1 MPAKLTLT
9 HKLGL
14 MVLIPLAVNWYFY
27 SHTHTKVKELE
38 KLVDELAD
46 RRAVASAANSLI
58 TNEFFALQA
67 LMQYKMFRDKGDR
80 KDFDVYMG
88 KMAESIDTLETL
100 LAKKLNDPATASRM
114 HFRNAEL
121 MHALKVSD
129 FHPDAENQ
137 FGSFFEDLERNR
149 RVKHAMLGLIETLRE
164 IDLSAKT
171 AVEAG
176 ISAEKISRAELRRSF
191 DLLVL
196 INSLMTIAIVLF
208 ISKLIVKPVNTIAEN
223 FNRVSNHEPLL
234 EPIKSDDE
242 LEELDKNFRGMLD
255 KLEANRQSQLEMMQ
269 QISSSRD
276 SLQTVIDVLPA
287 ALFITDAEG
296 RVESINKFAK
306 DFFDIDLNYF
316 HENNL
321 SKMFQLSAEQRAN
334 FVSLLEGESASALA
348 DLFAVTP
355 DKELVPVKVSTV
367 SFENNKEKKFLTVVA
382 DETESYRLQQAR
394 SDFFSM
400 VSHDMRT
407 PLSTISG
414 VLQMAIKGAHGSVNK
429 ETAERLE
436 VAMRSSSVLLELVNR
451 LLKIEQM
458 DTTDIELN
466 QENFDIADLA
476 KDVASIITPQLEGKN
491 LSLIN
496 EIESQSV
503 FADRAYIEE
512 VVMNLVSNAI
522 KYSPEG
528 GEIKLSNRLENSQ
541 VVVEVADQGPGVPTS
556 KRSTIFERYRQADRK
571 RDSKV
576 GFGLGLAICKAI
588 ILRHGGAIGVRDA
601 KDGGSVFWFS
611 LQCKNGEC

>member
-67 LMQYKMFRDKGDR
+67 LMQFKMFRDKRDR

-88 KMAESIDTLETL
+88 KMGDSITTLETL
-100 LAKKLNDPATASRM
+100 LAKKLNDPATASRI

-121 MHALKVSD
+121 MHALKASD

-137 FGSFFEDLERNR
+137 FGSFFEDLERNQ
-149 RVKHAMLGLIETLRE
+149 RVKKAMLGLIETLRE
-164 IDLSAKT
+164 IDLSSKT

-176 ISAEKISRAELRRSF
+176 VSAEKISRAELRRSF

-208 ISKLIVKPVNTIAEN
+208 ISKLIVRPVKTIAEN
-223 FNRVSNHEPLL
+223 FTRVSEQKPLS
-234 EPIKSDDE
+234 EPIRSKDE
-242 LEELDKNFRGMLD
+242 LEELDQNFRGMLD
-255 KLEANRQSQLEMMQ
+255 KLEAGRQAQLEMMQ

-287 ALFITDAEG
+287 ALFITDSEG

-306 DFFDIDLNYF
+306 DFFNIDLNYF
-316 HENNL
+316 HEQNL
-321 SKMFQLSAEQRAN
+321 SKMFQLTVEQRAN
-334 FVSLLEGESASALA
+334 FISMLEGESAIIPT
-348 DLFAVTP
+348 DLFAVTS
-355 DKELVPVKVSTV
+355 DKELVPVKVSSV
-367 SFENNKEKKFLTVVA
+367 SFENDKQKKFLTVVA
-382 DETESYRLQQAR
+382 DETESYRLKQAR

-400 VSHDMRT
+400 ISHDMRT

-414 VLQMAIKGAHGSVNK
+414 VLQMAIKGAHGDVNK
-429 ETAERLE
+429 FTSERLE
-436 VAMRSSSVLLELVNR
+436 VAMKSSSVLLELVNR

-458 DTTDIELN
+458 VTTDIELN
-466 QENFDIADLA
+466 RESFDIAEVSRE
-476 KDVASIITPQLEGKN
+476 VATIVTPQLETKN
-491 LSLIN
+491 LKLIN
-496 EIESQSV
+496 EMESQSV
-503 FADRAYIEE
+503 FADRSYIEE
-512 VVMNLVSNAI
+512 VMMNLVSNAI
-522 KYSPEG
+522 KYSPDG
-528 GEIKLSNRLENSQ
+528 GDIRLANRVEESQ
-541 VVVEVADQGPGVPTS
+541 VVVEVSDQGPGVPAS
-556 KRSTIFERYRQADRK
+556 KRASVFERYRQADRK
-571 RDSKV
+571 RDSKF

-588 ILRHGGAIGVRDA
+588 VLQHGGAIGVRDA
-601 KDGGSVFWFS
+601 QGGGSVFWFS
-611 LQCKNGEC
+611 LQSRS

>member
-27 SHTHTKVKELE
+27 SHTHAKVKELE

-67 LMQYKMFRDKGDR
+67 LMQFKMFRDQGDR

-88 KMAESIDTLETL
+88 KMADSINTLETL
-100 LAKKLNDPATASRM
+100 LAKKLNDPATASRI

-137 FGSFFEDLERNR
+137 FGSFFEDLEKNR

-171 AVEAG
+171 AVESG
-176 ISAEKISRAELRRSF
+176 ITAEKSSRAELRRSF

-223 FNRVSNHEPLL
+223 FNRVSEHKPLL
-234 EPIKSDDE
+234 EPIKSNDE
-242 LEELDKNFRGMLD
+242 LEELDENFREMID
-255 KLEANRQSQLEMMQ
+255 KLEANRKSQLEMMQ

-287 ALFITDAEG
+287 ALFITDEKG
-296 RVESINKFAK
+296 HVESINKFAK
-306 DFFDIDLNYF
+306 DLFGIDLNYF
-316 HENNL
+316 HEQNL
-321 SKMFQLSAEQRAN
+321 SKMFQLNAEQRAKFIN
-334 FVSLLEGESASALA
+334 MLEGETTAVPT

-355 DKELVPVKVSTV
+355 DKELVPVRVSTV

-382 DETESYRLQQAR
+382 DETESFRLQQAR

-429 ETAERLE
+429 ETSDRLE
-436 VAMRSSSVLLELVNR
+436 MAMKSSSVLLELVNR
-451 LLKIEQM
+451 LLKMEQFA
-458 DTTDIELN
+458 TADIELN
-466 QENFDIADLA
+466 QEIIDIAE
-476 KDVASIITPQLEGKN
+476 VTNEVTTMITPQLEGKS
-491 LSLIN
+491 LSLVN
-496 EIESQSV
+496 EIESRSV

-528 GEIKLSNRLENSQ
+528 GEIRLSNRMEDSQ
-541 VVVEVADQGPGVPTS
+541 VVVEIADQGPGVPAS
-556 KRSTIFERYRQADRK
+556 KRSTIFERYRQADKK

-588 ILRHGGAIGVRDA
+588 ILQHGGSIGVRDA

-611 LQCKNGEC
+611 LKSKTAS